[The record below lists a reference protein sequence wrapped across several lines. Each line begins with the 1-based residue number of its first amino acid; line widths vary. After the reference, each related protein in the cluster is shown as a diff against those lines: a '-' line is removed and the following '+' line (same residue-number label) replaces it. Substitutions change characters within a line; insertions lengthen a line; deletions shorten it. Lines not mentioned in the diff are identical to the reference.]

1 MSRDRRPA
9 VLALADG
16 TVFHGY
22 NFGATGEASGEICF
36 NTGMVGYQEVLTDP
50 SYRGQIV
57 TMTYPEIGNYGI
69 NPKDMESWRP
79 GVEGFVVREYNEHA
93 SNWRADRGLGDY
105 LREHGIVGISDI
117 DTRRLTAHL
126 RDQGWKMGIIS
137 TEDLDPESLVKRAG
151 ELAPLEGRDL
161 VKEVIHD
168 RPRRWGPKGYIDDG
182 EDTDF
187 PRAFMP
193 FGGAGISPLGYM
205 EVDELWFGFRVV
217 VIDCGIKQNILR
229 HLVQRRCEVIVTP
242 CTTPAEEILAWD
254 PDGIV
259 ISNGPGDPAALGY
272 VIDEVRKL
280 MRPELPMFGI
290 CLGQQLLG
298 HAYGGVTYKL
308 KFGHRG
314 CNHPVKR
321 LETGTIEITTQN
333 HGYCVDPDSLPDEV
347 EVTHINLN
355 DGSLEGIRHTEL
367 PVFSV
372 QYHPEA
378 GPGPHDSH
386 YLFDIF
392 IDYMKQVASAT
403 R

>member
-1 MSRDRRPA
+1 MARERTPA

-16 TVFHGY
+16 TVFHGR
-22 NFGATGEASGEICF
+22 NFGAQGEASGEICF

-69 NPKDMESWRP
+69 NPQDMESWRP
-79 GVEGFVVREYNEHA
+79 WVEGFVVREFNEFA
-93 SNWRADRGLGDY
+93 SNWRADRTLGEF
-105 LREHGIVGISDI
+105 LRAHGIVGISDI
-117 DTRRLTAHL
+117 DTRKLASHL
-126 RDQGWKMGIIS
+126 RDHGWQMGIIS
-137 TEDLDPESLVKRAG
+137 TEDLDPDSLVARAQ
-151 ELAPLEGRDL
+151 ELPPLTGRDL
-161 VKEVIHD
+161 VQEVIHD
-168 RPRRWGPKGYIDDG
+168 SPRRWGPEGYLDEPGDDY
-182 EDTDF
+182 
-187 PRAFMP
+187 PRAFYP
-193 FGGAGISPLGYM
+193 YGGSPAISPVGYLNA
-205 EVDELWFGFRVV
+205 EELWSGFRVV
-217 VIDCGIKQNILR
+217 VIDCGVKQNILR

-242 CTTPAEEILAWD
+242 CTASAERILRWE
-254 PDGIV
+254 PDGVV

-272 VIDEVRKL
+272 VIDEVKAL
-280 MRPELPMFGI
+280 IDTGLPIFGV

-298 HAYGGVTYKL
+298 HALGSTTYKL
-308 KFGHRG
+308 KYGHRG

-321 LETGTIEITTQN
+321 LETGTVEITTQN
-333 HGYCVDPDSLPDEV
+333 HGYNVDPDRLPDDI

-355 DGSLEGIRHTEL
+355 DGSLEGMRHTKL
-367 PVFSV
+367 PIFSV

-392 IDYMKQVASAT
+392 IEHMKAAAAA

>member
-1 MSRDRRPA
+1 MARDRMPA

-16 TVFHGY
+16 TVFHGC
-22 NFGATGEASGEICF
+22 NFGAQGEASGEICF

-69 NPKDMESWRP
+69 NPVDMESWRP
-79 GVEGFVVREYNEHA
+79 WVEGFVVREFNEFA
-93 SNWRADRGLGDY
+93 SNWRADRTLGEY

-117 DTRRLTAHL
+117 DTRKLTSHL
-126 RDQGWKMGIIS
+126 RDHGWKMGIIS
-137 TEDLDPESLVKRAG
+137 TEDLDPESLVARAQ
-151 ELAPLEGRDL
+151 ELPPLTGRDL

-168 RPRRWGPKGYIDDG
+168 SPRRWGPEGYIDESGD
-182 EDTDF
+182 DY
-187 PRAFMP
+187 PRAFHP
-193 FGGAGISPLGYM
+193 YGGTSAISPVGYLNAEEM
-205 EVDELWFGFRVV
+205 WSGFRVV
-217 VIDCGIKQNILR
+217 VIDCGVKQNILR

-242 CTTPAEEILAWD
+242 CTTSAERILQWQ
-254 PDGIV
+254 PDGV
-259 ISNGPGDPAALGY
+259 VVSNGPGDPAALGY
-272 VIDEVRKL
+272 VIDEVKKL
-280 MRPELPMFGI
+280 IDTGIPIFGI

-298 HAYGGVTYKL
+298 HALGGTTYKL
-308 KFGHRG
+308 KYGHRG

-321 LETGTIEITTQN
+321 LETGTVDITTQN
-333 HGYCVDPDSLPDEV
+333 HGYNVDPDHLPDDV

-355 DGSLEGIRHTEL
+355 DGSLEGMRHTKL

-392 IDYMKQVASAT
+392 IDHMKAAGMA

>member
-22 NFGATGEASGEICF
+22 NFGSEGEAYGEICF

-50 SYRGQIV
+50 SYRGQVV

-69 NPKDMESWRP
+69 NPQDMESWRP
-79 GVEGFVVREYNEHA
+79 WVEGFVVREYNEHA
-93 SNWRADRGLGDY
+93 SNWRADRGLGEY
-105 LREHGIVGISDI
+105 LREHGIVGISNI

-126 RDQGWKMGIIS
+126 RDHGWKMGIIS
-137 TEDLDPESLVKRAG
+137 TEDLDPDSLVKRAG
-151 ELAPLEGRDL
+151 ELPPLEGRDL

-168 RPRRWGPKGYIDDG
+168 RPRRWGPKGYIDE
-182 EDTDF
+182 EDTNF

-193 FGGAGISPLGYM
+193 FGGIGISPVGYM

-217 VIDCGIKQNILR
+217 VIDCGIKQNTLR

-242 CTTPAEEILAWD
+242 CTTSAEDIMAWE

-298 HAYGGVTYKL
+298 HAYGGETYKL

-367 PVFSV
+367 PIFSV

-392 IDYMKQVASAT
+392 IDNMKQVAGAT

>member
-1 MSRDRRPA
+1 MAQDRRPA

-22 NFGATGEASGEICF
+22 NFGAEGEAFGEVCF

-69 NPKDMESWRP
+69 NPEDMESWRP
-79 GVEGFVVREYNEHA
+79 WVEGFVIREFNEVP
-93 SNWRADRGLGDY
+93 SNWRADRGLGEY
-105 LREHGIVGISDI
+105 LREYGIVGISDI
-117 DTRRLTAHL
+117 DTRRLTSHL
-126 RDQGWKMGIIS
+126 RDHGWQMGIIS
-137 TEDLDPESLVKRAG
+137 TEDLDPDSLVERARQ
-151 ELAPLEGRDL
+151 LPPLSGRDL
-161 VKEVIHD
+161 VKEVIND
-168 RPRRWGPKGYIDDG
+168 KPRRWGPEGYLPDEG
-182 EDTDF
+182 EYF
-187 PRAFMP
+187 PRAFHP
-193 FGGAGISPLGYM
+193 YGGGAVSSVGYPDS
-205 EVDELWFGFRVV
+205 EDLWFGFRVV
-217 VIDCGIKQNILR
+217 VIDCGVKQNILR

-242 CTTPAEEILAWD
+242 CTTSAERIMQWE

-259 ISNGPGDPAALGY
+259 VSNGPGDPAALGY
-272 VIDEVRKL
+272 VIDVVKAL
-280 MRPELPMFGI
+280 IDTGVPIFGI

-298 HAYGGVTYKL
+298 HAFGSTTYKL
-308 KFGHRG
+308 KYGHRG

-321 LETGTIEITTQN
+321 LETGTVEITTQN
-333 HGYCVDPDSLPDEV
+333 HGYCVDPDGLPDDV

-355 DGSLEGIRHTEL
+355 DNSLEGMRHTKL
-367 PVFSV
+367 PIFSV

-392 IDYMKQVASAT
+392 IDHMKTASVQ

>member
-1 MSRDRRPA
+1 MGHARRPA

-16 TVFHGY
+16 TVFHGT
-22 NFGATGEASGEICF
+22 NFGAEGEASGEICF

-69 NPKDMESWRP
+69 NPEDMESWRP
-79 GVEGFVVREYNEHA
+79 WLEGFVVREHNEHP
-93 SNWRADRGLGDY
+93 SNWRSDRSLGEF
-105 LREHGIVGISDI
+105 LRNNGIVGITGV
-117 DTRRLTAHL
+117 DTRKLASHL
-126 RDQGWKMGIIS
+126 RDHGWQMGIIS
-137 TEDLDPESLVKRAG
+137 TEDLDPESLVARAG
-151 ELAPLEGRDL
+151 ELPPLSGRDL
-161 VKEVIHD
+161 VREVAFD
-168 RPRRWGPKGYIDDG
+168 SPRRWGPSGYIEEEDD
-182 EDTDF
+182 DF

-193 FGGAGISPLGYM
+193 YGGKPISPVGYL
-205 EVDELWFGFRVV
+205 DADDLWFGFRVV
-217 VIDCGIKQNILR
+217 VIDCGVKQNILR

-242 CTTPAEEILAWD
+242 CTTSAERILEWE

-272 VIDEVRKL
+272 VIDEIRRL
-280 MRPELPMFGI
+280 MEEEIPIFGI

-298 HAYGGVTYKL
+298 HAYGGQTYKL
-308 KFGHRG
+308 KYGHRG

-321 LETGTIEITTQN
+321 LETGEVEITTQN
-333 HGYCVDPDSLPDEV
+333 HGYCVDPDTLPDEV
-347 EVTHINLN
+347 EITHINLN
-355 DGSLEGIRHTEL
+355 DNSLEGMRHTKL
-367 PVFSV
+367 PIFSV

-392 IDYMKQVASAT
+392 IDQMKE
-403 R
+403 RMIG

>member
-1 MSRDRRPA
+1 MGHARRPA

-16 TVFHGY
+16 TVFHGT
-22 NFGATGEASGEICF
+22 NFGAEGEASGEICF

-69 NPKDMESWRP
+69 NPEDMESWRP
-79 GVEGFVVREYNEHA
+79 WVEGFVVREHNEHP
-93 SNWRADRGLGDY
+93 SNWRADRSLGEF
-105 LREHGIVGISDI
+105 LRSNGIVGITGV
-117 DTRRLTAHL
+117 DTRKLASHL
-126 RDQGWKMGIIS
+126 RDHGWQMGIIS
-137 TEDLDPESLVKRAG
+137 TEDLDPESLVARAG
-151 ELAPLEGRDL
+151 ELPPLSGRDL
-161 VKEVIHD
+161 VREVALD
-168 RPRRWGPKGYIDDG
+168 SPRRWGPSGYIEEEDD
-182 EDTDF
+182 DF

-193 FGGAGISPLGYM
+193 YGGKPISPVGYF
-205 EVDELWFGFRVV
+205 DADDLWFGFRVV
-217 VIDCGIKQNILR
+217 VIDCGVKQNILR

-242 CTTPAEEILAWD
+242 CTTSAERMLEWE

-272 VIDEVRKL
+272 VIDEIRRL
-280 MRPELPMFGI
+280 MEEEIPIFGI

-298 HAYGGVTYKL
+298 HAYGGATYKL
-308 KFGHRG
+308 KYGHRG

-321 LETGTIEITTQN
+321 LETGEVEITTQN
-333 HGYCVDPDSLPDEV
+333 HGYCVDPDTLPDEV
-347 EVTHINLN
+347 EITHINLN
-355 DGSLEGIRHTEL
+355 DNSLEGMRHTKL
-367 PVFSV
+367 PIFSV

-392 IDYMKQVASAT
+392 IDQMKERMT
-403 R
+403 G